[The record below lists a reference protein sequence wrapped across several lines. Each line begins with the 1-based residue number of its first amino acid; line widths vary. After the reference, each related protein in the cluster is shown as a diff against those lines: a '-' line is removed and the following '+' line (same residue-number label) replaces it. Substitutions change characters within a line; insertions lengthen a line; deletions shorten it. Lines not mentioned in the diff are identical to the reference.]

1 MSARIRLFHVDAFA
15 ERLFEGNPAAV
26 CPLEHWLDDAVMQ
39 AIAAENNLSET
50 AFFKPVGDGFD
61 LRWFTPTHEV
71 DLCGHA
77 TLAAAHV
84 LFEHCDYP
92 QPRIRFH
99 TRSGELQV
107 TRSGEW
113 LAMDLPAKVAQRCE
127 APPELARAL
136 GAAPAEVW
144 CAEDYLAVFD
154 DAAIVRQ
161 LQPHLD
167 LLRQLDRRGVIVTA
181 PGEGVDFVS
190 RFFSPKLGVPED
202 PVCGSA
208 HCALTPY
215 WAVRLGRA
223 RLRAYQVSRRGG
235 HLVCEWRGERV
246 VVSGRAVTYLHGEI
260 EIQGAADA

>member
-50 AFFKPVGDGFD
+50 AFFRPVAGGFE
-61 LRWFTPTHEV
+61 LRWFTPEQEV

-77 TLAAAHV
+77 TLATAHV
-84 LFEHCDYP
+84 LFEHCDHP
-92 QPRIRFH
+92 QPAIRFY
-99 TRSGELQV
+99 TRSGELHV

-113 LAMDLPAKVAQRCE
+113 LEMDLPAQKPRPCE
-127 APPELARAL
+127 APPDLARAL
-136 GAAPAEVW
+136 GTSPAEVW
-144 CAEDYLAVFD
+144 CADDYLAVFE
-154 DAAIVRQ
+154 DAASVRE
-161 LQPHLD
+161 LRPD
-167 LLRQLDRRGVIVTA
+167 FALLGQLDRRGVIVTV
-181 PGEGVDFVS
+181 PGERVDFVS

-208 HCALTPY
+208 HGTLAPY
-215 WAVRLGRA
+215 WAGRFGRM
-223 RLRAYQVSRRGG
+223 RLRAFQVSRRGG

-246 VVSGRAVTYLHGEI
+246 VVAGRAVTYLRGEI
-260 EIQGAADA
+260 EIQGVAAA